1 MPENTPKNNKIEAP
15 AYRLEERLNKPDF
28 PPRPSR
34 KASED
39 AARENLDRLAD
50 RSREFEKL
58 RSAQVPQSSSDDD
71 LPIVPPVGNEHLD
84 KFYNDVDEKKRDDI
98 QKIINVVFEKGP
110 EEGVLAARGLND
122 PYILDEIEKLLTMDW
137 MHKILLERGLLHETK

>member
-1 MPENTPKNNKIEAP
+1 MSDGTPENNKNKIETLFNHP
-15 AYRLEERLNKPDF
+15 EEHLNRPDF
-28 PPRPSR
+28 PL
-34 KASED
+34 
-39 AARENLDRLAD
+39 RENLDRLVN
-50 RSREFEKL
+50 RPKEFEKL
-58 RSAQVPQSSSDDD
+58 RDTQTPQSNDDGNS
-71 LPIVPPVGNEHLD
+71 PVAPPVGNEHLD
-84 KFYNDVDEKKRDDI
+84 KFYNDIDEKKRGDI

>member
-1 MPENTPKNNKIEAP
+1 MLF
-15 AYRLEERLNKPDF
+15 RSFFRPDF
-28 PPRPSR
+28 PL
-34 KASED
+34 
-39 AARENLDRLAD
+39 RENLDRLVN
-50 RSREFEKL
+50 RPKEFEKL
-58 RSAQVPQSSSDDD
+58 RDTQTPPSNYYCNSPVA
-71 LPIVPPVGNEHLD
+71 PPVGNEHLD
-84 KFYNDVDEKKRDDI
+84 KFYNDIDEKKRGDI

>member
-1 MPENTPKNNKIEAP
+1 MPENTPKNNKIEAS
-15 AYRLEERLNKPDF
+15 AYRPEERLNKPDF
-28 PPRPSR
+28 SPSPSR
-34 KASED
+34 KASEG

-58 RSAQVPQSSSDDD
+58 RSTQAPQPSSDDD
-71 LPIVPPVGNEHLD
+71 SPVAPPVGNEHLD
-84 KFYNDVDEKKRDDI
+84 KFYNDVDDKKRGDI

-137 MHKILLERGLLHETK
+137 MHKILLERGLLQESK